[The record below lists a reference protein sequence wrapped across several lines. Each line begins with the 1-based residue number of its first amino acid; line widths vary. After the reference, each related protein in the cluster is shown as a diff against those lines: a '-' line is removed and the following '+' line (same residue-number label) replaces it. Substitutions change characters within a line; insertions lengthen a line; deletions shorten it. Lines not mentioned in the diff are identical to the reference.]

1 VRIAEL
7 SQRTG
12 VPVPTIKY
20 YLREGLLPPGERT
33 SWNQASYDDAHVA
46 RLKLIRALVDVGGL
60 SIAATRELLARI
72 DAPGTAVRE
81 ALGKAQYAMTGPRDH
96 VEDAAWAAARAEVQ
110 ALLRRR
116 GWEVRPTNPARQTLT
131 EVLATLHRL
140 GQDDLLDLLDDYAEA
155 AERLARAEV
164 ALLARRAELD
174 SMVEGVVVATVL
186 GDVLLAALRR
196 LAQEGVSE
204 GAFPGPG

>member
-12 VPVPTIKY
+12 TPVPTIKY

-46 RLKLIRALVDVGGL
+46 RLRLIRALVDVGGL
-60 SIAATRELLARI
+60 SIAATRDLLARI
-72 DAPGTAVRE
+72 AAPGTSVRE
-81 ALGKAQYAMTGPRDH
+81 ALGKAQYAMTAPRDH
-96 VEDAAWAAARAEVQ
+96 VEDAAWATARGEVR

-116 GWEVRPTNPARQTLT
+116 GWGVRPTNPARQTLT
-131 EVLATLHRL
+131 EVLASLHRL
-140 GQDDLLDLLDDYAEA
+140 GQDDLLALLDDYAGT
-155 AERLARAEV
+155 AEHLARVEV
-164 ALLARRAELD
+164 ALLARRPDLD
-174 SMVEGVVVATVL
+174 SLVEGVVVATVL

-196 LAQEGVSE
+196 LAQESVSE
-204 GAFPGPG
+204 GAFVEPG